1 MQDPGLRDRE
11 DAKFHILAEVSRQIS
26 SILDIDQLLVQVVRL
41 IRETFGY
48 YHVGIGLVEG
58 DEIYYRVGAGSLWET
73 NPEFQFKPQ
82 RIKVGVEGITGW
94 VAGTGKPALVPD
106 VGKDPRYLWMEGS
119 QTRSEL
125 VVPIIMREQIIGVLD
140 AQSEH
145 VDDFTERDLELM
157 QALASQAG
165 VAIQNARLYEQARQM
180 AVMEERQRL
189 ARELHDSVTQALYGI
204 SLYAEAASGHFTR
217 NQLDKVQE
225 HLTDIKNTAQESLA
239 DMRLMIY
246 ELRHPLL
253 EKEGLVSVLQ
263 ARLYSV
269 EKRAGINATL
279 ESALPLRLP
288 FAMEE
293 GLYRIANEALNNALR
308 HAHARNIT
316 VSLAQEG
323 SSITL
328 EISDDG
334 AGFVPSTVGGQG
346 RLGLTTMRE
355 RALAEGWDLSIDS
368 APGEGTRIRTIAEAN
383 R

>member
-1 MQDPGLRDRE
+1 MQNHVLREHD

-41 IRETFGY
+41 IRERFDY
-48 YHVGIGLVEG
+48 YHVGIGLIEG
-58 DEIYYRVGAGSLWET
+58 DEIYYRVGAGSLWEK

-82 RIKVGVEGITGW
+82 RIKVGMEGLTGW
-94 VAGTGKPALVPD
+94 VAGTGEPVLVPD
-106 VGKDPRYLWMEGS
+106 VSKDPRYLLMEGC

-125 VVPIIMREQIIGVLD
+125 IVPIIIREQIIGVLD

-165 VAIQNARLYEQARQM
+165 VAIQNARLYEQARQV

-189 ARELHDSVTQALYGI
+189 SRELHDSVTQALYGI
-204 SLYAEAASGHFTR
+204 SLYAEAASGHFAR
-217 NQLDKVQE
+217 KQLDKVQQY
-225 HLTDIKNTAQESLA
+225 LTDIKNTAQESLA
-239 DMRLMIY
+239 DMRLMIF

-253 EKEGLVSVLQ
+253 EKEGLVPVLQ

-269 EKRAGINATL
+269 EKRAGHNATL
-279 ESALPLRLP
+279 ESALDQRLP
-288 FAMEE
+288 SAIEV
-293 GLYRIANEALNNALR
+293 GLYRIANEALNNALK
-308 HAHARNIT
+308 HAHARNVT
-316 VSLAQEG
+316 VRLMQEG
-323 SSITL
+323 SSVTL
-328 EISDDG
+328 EIADDG
-334 AGFVPSTVGGQG
+334 IGFLPSAAGGQG

-368 APGEGTRIRTIAEAN
+368 APGKGTSIRIVAEVK
-383 R
+383 